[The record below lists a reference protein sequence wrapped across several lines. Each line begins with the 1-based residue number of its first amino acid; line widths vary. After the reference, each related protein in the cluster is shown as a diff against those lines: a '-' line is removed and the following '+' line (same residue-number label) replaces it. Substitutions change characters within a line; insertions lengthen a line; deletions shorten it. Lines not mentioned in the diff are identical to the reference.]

1 MLEDIKLYI
10 ANHNIRCARHYI
22 QNIVKYNINKKIQ
35 EKEIQNENLEEPLSI
50 YPTKSE
56 DIYVLF

>member
-1 MLEDIKLYI
+1 MENNFISLVI
-10 ANHNIRCARHYI
+10 A
-22 QNIVKYNINKKIQ
+22 YNINKKIQ

-56 DIYVLF
+56 DIQLLF